1 MDNRQDITDDEMAA
15 RDNAR
20 LVDVEETQDIEVV
33 GAHGATITTL
43 TESGSDY
50 CRHDPSVICGVD
62 GVATEAEWRAALR
75 QILDIRVANH
85 VLDTWSILEET
96 LGEDELCQRDPASIA
111 AAVRSA
117 VEEKVISEHLAGQ
130 GPEWRAD
137 ALDSRTGGGQDGRVP
152 CEGRVRRGPMN
163 AEEIATALL
172 RLEAAQDLHSL
183 LDAALGAVRAV
194 RDALNE
200 QLETYEHLVSEAQVQ
215 ALDDAGHAL
224 WRVGCDT
231 ADALSA
237 KQDALRAGI
246 VRAIAT
252 AGEK

>member
-1 MDNRQDITDDEMAA
+1 MTTTKTTRTIMDNRQDITDDEMDA

-75 QILDIRVANH
+75 QILDIRVANP
-85 VLDTWSILEET
+85 VLDTWSIIEET

-117 VEEKVISEHLAGQ
+117 VNEKVISEHLADMPYDEYGVDWDENATDSYVQ
-130 GPEWRAD
+130 RAYGDYGRARRAVTVRIGLDPTTHFWWVDEGDDAERDHYGPYATRAQAEAKMD
-137 ALDSRTGGGQDGRVP
+137 ECLAKDES
-152 CEGRVRRGPMN
+152 
-163 AEEIATALL
+163 AEE
-172 RLEAAQDLHSL
+172 
-183 LDAALGAVRAV
+183 
-194 RDALNE
+194 
-200 QLETYEHLVSEAQVQ
+200 VQ
-215 ALDDAGHAL
+215 
-224 WRVGCDT
+224 
-231 ADALSA
+231 
-237 KQDALRAGI
+237 
-246 VRAIAT
+246 
-252 AGEK
+252 

>member
-15 RDNAR
+15 LDNAR

-75 QILDIRVANH
+75 QILDIRVDNP
-85 VLDTWSILEET
+85 VLDTWSIIEET

-117 VEEKVISEHLAGQ
+117 VNEKVISEHLAGQ

-137 ALDSRTGGGQDGRVP
+137 ALDCAETREEMAEGLADMPYDEYGVDWDENATDSYVQRAYGDYGRARRAVTVRIGLDP
-152 CEGRVRRGPMN
+152 STHLWWIDEGDDAEREHYGPYATRAEAEAKMDECLAKDES
-163 AEEIATALL
+163 AEE
-172 RLEAAQDLHSL
+172 
-183 LDAALGAVRAV
+183 VR
-194 RDALNE
+194 
-200 QLETYEHLVSEAQVQ
+200 
-215 ALDDAGHAL
+215 
-224 WRVGCDT
+224 
-231 ADALSA
+231 
-237 KQDALRAGI
+237 
-246 VRAIAT
+246 
-252 AGEK
+252 

>member
-1 MDNRQDITDDEMAA
+1 MTTTKTTRTIMDNRQDITDDEMDA

-75 QILDIRVANH
+75 QILDIRVDNL
-85 VLDTWSILEET
+85 VLDTWSIIEET

-117 VEEKVISEHLAGQ
+117 V
-130 GPEWRAD
+130 
-137 ALDSRTGGGQDGRVP
+137 
-152 CEGRVRRGPMN
+152 N
-163 AEEIATALL
+163 AT
-172 RLEAAQDLHSL
+172 
-183 LDAALGAVRAV
+183 
-194 RDALNE
+194 
-200 QLETYEHLVSEAQVQ
+200 
-215 ALDDAGHAL
+215 
-224 WRVGCDT
+224 DT
-231 ADALSA
+231 AH
-237 KQDALRAGI
+237 
-246 VRAIAT
+246 
-252 AGEK
+252 

>member
-15 RDNAR
+15 LDNAR

-75 QILDIRVANH
+75 QILDIRVDNP
-85 VLDTWSILEET
+85 VLDTWSIIEET

-117 VEEKVISEHLAGQ
+117 VNEKMAEGLADLPYDEYGVDWDENATDSYVQ
-130 GPEWRAD
+130 RAYGDYGRARRAVTVRIGLDPSTHFWWIDEGDDAEGDHYGPYATRAEAEAKMAECLAKD
-137 ALDSRTGGGQDGRVP
+137 ES
-152 CEGRVRRGPMN
+152 
-163 AEEIATALL
+163 AEE
-172 RLEAAQDLHSL
+172 
-183 LDAALGAVRAV
+183 
-194 RDALNE
+194 
-200 QLETYEHLVSEAQVQ
+200 VQ
-215 ALDDAGHAL
+215 
-224 WRVGCDT
+224 
-231 ADALSA
+231 
-237 KQDALRAGI
+237 
-246 VRAIAT
+246 
-252 AGEK
+252 